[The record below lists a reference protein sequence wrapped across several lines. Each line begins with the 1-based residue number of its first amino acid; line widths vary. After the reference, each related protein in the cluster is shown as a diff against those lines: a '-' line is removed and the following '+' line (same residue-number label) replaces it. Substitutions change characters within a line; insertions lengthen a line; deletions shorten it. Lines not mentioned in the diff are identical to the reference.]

1 MAKSEKLT
9 KLEQRL
15 DNVDTA
21 IDNLILQPAKETTIA
36 DHRVVR
42 RDLEELR
49 CWRRSLIRQYN
60 TQLLKDVKDALMDEA
75 EAESLKRELDPL
87 FGRKVLILGDTA
99 LPRG

>member
-1 MAKSEKLT
+1 MPTAQLQKI
-9 KLEQRL
+9 QDRL
-15 DNVDTA
+15 DNVDEA
-21 IDNLILQPAKETTIA
+21 IDKLIATPAKEATVA

-60 TQLLKDVKDALMDEA
+60 QQLTKDIKDGLADENAQLKQQ
-75 EAESLKRELDPL
+75 LDPL
-87 FGRKVLILGDTA
+87 FGRKVLITGSA